1 MTSKQW
7 TQIGVAMLVAL
18 FCAGPIFCQYEPV
31 ILFEVEGDTP
41 NQRLGHHTLVPVGDV
56 DGDGYDDILA
66 NVFID
71 GSSYSCAWRIYYGSA
86 DGTDRHVDFA
96 RMDSLPRSQVIS
108 YGGFFDDMDGDG
120 YLDLFATFI
129 QDYWPN
135 YLYMRALYHGGPD
148 FDTIP
153 DWVSPWQLYG
163 GGDIVG
169 DYDGDGYADYLTY
182 KLNTGRFWFHRGG
195 PEPESLPSWSFQRT
209 AYDYGVYNGGFGD
222 VNGDGYD
229 DFLRYSTAAA
239 WPDSNAVDLFLGGPE
254 ADSLPDL
261 TLRWPYYVGHRWV
274 IVPDLNG
281 DGYDDMY
288 GMGCLGE
295 DYACVYFGGNP
306 PDFEG
311 DLVLWPASS
320 QGGAVGKV
328 E

>member
-7 TQIGVAMLVAL
+7 TQIGVAMLIPL
-18 FCAGPIFCQYEPV
+18 FCPGPIFCQYEPV
-31 ILFEVEGDTP
+31 ILFEVEGDTV
-41 NQRLGHHTLVPVGDV
+41 NQQLGHHTLVPVGDV

-66 NVFID
+66 NAYLN
-71 GSSYSCAWRIYYGSA
+71 GSSAGYSREWRIYYGSA
-86 DGTDRHVDFA
+86 DGIDRHVSFA
-96 RMDSLPRSQVIS
+96 RVDSLTRCWVMD
-108 YGGFFDDMDGDG
+108 YKGFFDDMDGDG
-120 YLDLFATFI
+120 YLDIFAAFLWETVG
-129 QDYWPN
+129 YGRV
-135 YLYMRALYHGGPD
+135 LYRGGPG

-153 DWVSPWQLYG
+153 DWVSPWQIYG
-163 GGDIVG
+163 EGDIVG
-169 DYDGDGYADYLTY
+169 DYDADGFADNVTIQY
-182 KLNTGRFWFHRGG
+182 NAGRFWFSQGG
-195 PEPESLPSWSFQRT
+195 AQPDSLPLWSFSRSAT
-209 AYDYGVYNGGFGD
+209 GYGIDNGRFGD

-229 DFLRYSTAAA
+229 DFLRYSTHAA
-239 WPDSNAVDLFLGGPE
+239 WPDSNAVDLFLGGPQ

-281 DGYDDMY
+281 DGCDDMY

-295 DYACVYFGGNP
+295 DYACIYFGGNP